1 MRSKSQRPG
10 SEMRLYFRE
19 PNVVGGTWHSGRKQ
33 GGRREP
39 EAKRRSSGVWQT
51 CILEPRLTRSM
62 ERVFHASCFCSNSPG
77 ASEYSFHRP
86 ETPHLKKRGLNSTT
100 QREESSRFLHFQPVR
115 HPFAT
120 LSFIRV
126 RSLDQ
131 QCIPQ
136 DAGPLILP
144 LLVLSIPLLL
154 GSTPNLH

>member
-1 MRSKSQRPG
+1 MLTRSKSQRPG

-86 ETPHLKKRGLNSTT
+86 GTPHLKKRGLNSTI

-126 RSLDQ
+126 RSPWPTMYSPRCWSSYTPTPCSLH
-131 QCIPQ
+131 P
-136 DAGPLILP
+136 
-144 LLVLSIPLLL
+144 
-154 GSTPNLH
+154 STSWLHT